1 MPDRV
6 RHDFDRFGR
15 QSNHSYPDGDKMG
28 LLKLL
33 IDDPVAFL
41 LLAIPL
47 LYSIIIHELAHGWV
61 AYRMG
66 DPTAK
71 YLGRLTLNPLKHLD
85 PIGTAMLFIVGF
97 GWAKPVPVDF
107 SRLGHSRLGLVLVSA
122 AGIVANTIFAFLAVL
137 LLRLLSPSPS
147 GTIGRMLYFLAQINI
162 MLASFNLIPIP
173 PLDGS
178 KILMGF
184 LSERLQYALSRL
196 EPYGL
201 FIIIGLLYLGVL
213 DPVIAF
219 FRWVILTL
227 IALLLV

>member
-1 MPDRV
+1 
-6 RHDFDRFGR
+6 
-15 QSNHSYPDGDKMG
+15 MG
-28 LLKLL
+28 LLNLL
-33 IDDPVAFL
+33 INDPVAFL

-47 LYSIIIHELAHGWV
+47 LYSIIVHELAHGWV
-61 AYRMG
+61 AYRLG

-85 PIGTAMLFIVGF
+85 PIGTAMLFIFGF

-107 SRLGHSRLGLVLVSA
+107 TRLGNSRGGMILVSA
-122 AGIVANTIFAFLAVL
+122 AGIIANLMFAFLAIL
-137 LLRLLSPSPS
+137 TLRILSPSPR
-147 GTIGRMLYFLAQINI
+147 GTIGQMLYFLAQINI

-184 LSERLQYALSRL
+184 LSERLQYTLARL

-201 FIIIGLLYLGVL
+201 FIIIGLLYLGAL
-213 DPVIAF
+213 DPVIGF
-219 FRWVILTL
+219 FRWIILAL
-227 IALLLV
+227 IALLIP